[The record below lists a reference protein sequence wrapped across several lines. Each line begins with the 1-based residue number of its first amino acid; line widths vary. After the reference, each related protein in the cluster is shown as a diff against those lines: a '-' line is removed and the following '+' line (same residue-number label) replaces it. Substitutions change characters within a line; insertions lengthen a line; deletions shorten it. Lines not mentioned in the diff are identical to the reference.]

1 MTSPEPVAGGDPAAL
16 HAALLRVQDSRGE
29 PVGVGFLVAEDLVLT
44 CAHVVSTALGL
55 PGGEMPP
62 DGAQLVL
69 DAALLP
75 AMPEREPMS
84 GTARVRVWGPAQPAA
99 ADVAVL
105 ALEAPLPSAR
115 PIRLIKTGPQ
125 QTWDHPS
132 RVFGFPQGH
141 PEGVWHSGT
150 LRARLAGQW
159 VQLDQSGQGHR
170 VSAGFS
176 GSAVWDE
183 QLGGVVGLM
192 TVAEAGTP
200 PVSYLIPTDRLI
212 AAWPDLGPLVEPP
225 SPFRGL
231 NAFQESDAGSYF
243 GREADA
249 DQLAAITA
257 SERWTTLVGPSGC
270 GKSSLAMAGV
280 SPRRRKAGDSA
291 VMVHFA
297 AYNTALR
304 ALAAALLQEL
314 DPELSE
320 VERPARVTELTEEL
334 ATRGI
339 RETAFRILELKKTSR
354 LLVVLDQFEELLD
367 QSDSAIDE
375 LADVLGGPGT
385 PDQVAVLATLRAD
398 LLEHALAHPRL
409 GPLVS
414 RKVQALP
421 PMRPDQLREVIAKP
435 VDAVPGARYEDELIE
450 RILADAGSEPG
461 ILPLL
466 GFTLDQL
473 WRRCEGGLI
482 TYQEYT
488 RLGGVAG
495 ALNYCAK
502 EQWGALVPEADREVA
517 RRLLT
522 RLVRIP
528 VGTAAPLR
536 RAVYRSEIDP
546 QEWDIAQRLARARL
560 LVIQGQDSSGRAG
573 EGQRVE
579 FAHEAVITAWE
590 TTREL
595 VAADRSFLAWRESIQ
610 NDLDRWEDRNRPA
623 DLLPTRTAIA
633 LSRQWLPARSAELSE
648 ALKDYLKHGKRRLR
662 RRRGA
667 LWSGV
672 ATICVLA
679 LVAAAAAVNAQRA
692 HNDAARN
699 SAITRANTLA
709 ADAAALTPTDPGL
722 AAQLAIAAYRTSPTQ
737 AAASQLYTTLGT
749 PLDDVLATTGGKVTS
764 VAAQAH
770 GPLVGAGTDDGSV
783 RIWNTADPFAP
794 VVHTT
799 LNLQRATAI
808 ALAPDQPQLAASCP
822 DQGGLC
828 LLSLS
833 DPQHPSTLAEL
844 PLPGPDQLPGA
855 LRVSSLAFS
864 PDGNLLAAATTQG
877 SSMLWSVQDTVNPRL
892 LPVLP
897 GNGNGTLR
905 GGVAFAPTSKL
916 LATTNQAGTTE
927 LWDLTDPA
935 KPVSITAIST
945 GYQSLAFSPD
955 GSWLAAGGDAHVH
968 LWKVGDTS
976 KPLSVYPGVP
986 EDVMSVAYSPDGNQ
1000 LTFGGMGTYNAK
1012 STLCHVDVSN
1022 ISLDSLVVPACTSI
1036 AFDTRTLAATPNGA
1050 VLSGGGDGKVRLWRD
1065 PVARIGGLEVTG
1077 KDRFAI
1083 SPDGNLIA
1091 APVRTSAQGTTG
1103 GENSKIVGLWEVP
1116 ESGTGRKDPLATI
1129 SLAASSQTIT
1139 FLTTTALLTVD
1150 HHGAVQFWDIHDLTH
1165 PTGTSLGTA
1174 HFPTTPTGLG
1184 DFIVFSG
1191 VSSSDDGSLVAVQGD
1206 AYLQLW
1212 RVTDSNTVLKAGKLP
1227 VPDPN
1232 RDLAGLVDNHT
1243 ACVLT
1248 KDGTTWWDISDPQH
1262 PQHGA
1267 DSPLAGANQGG
1278 VVASSGV
1285 VATTTRASGFG
1296 TDLYLYGLTA
1306 GHPTSTVK
1314 LSERSGST
1322 VQFSDDSKL
1331 LAATGAAENTLTLWD
1346 TRNPAQPRSIAAI
1359 NTQAGTRGL
1368 AFSPNSKLLAVWTS
1382 DEKSAV
1388 QLWDIRNP
1396 STPNVTGTIP
1406 SGQYRE
1412 DIRFMPNGA
1421 RLAVVGS
1428 DSLRFF
1434 DTDPTA
1440 LADRLCAYV
1449 GTGISTNDWT
1459 QYAPG
1464 IPYQP
1469 PCPSRR

>member
-1 MTSPEPVAGGDPAAL
+1 MTTPEPSAGGDPAAL

-69 DAALLP
+69 EAALLP
-75 AMPEREPMS
+75 AMPGREPVS

-99 ADVAVL
+99 ADLAVL
-105 ALEAPLPSAR
+105 ALEAPLPGAR

-212 AAWPDLGPLVEPP
+212 AAWPDLGPLAEPP

-231 NAFQESDAGSYF
+231 NAFQESDTGSYF

-257 SERWTTLVGPSGC
+257 RERWTTLVGPSGC

-280 SPRRRKAGDSA
+280 IPRRRKAGDSA
-291 VMVHFA
+291 VVVHFA

-314 DPELSE
+314 NPELSE
-320 VERPARVTELTEEL
+320 AERPARITELTEEL

-339 RETAFRILELKKTSR
+339 RETAFRILELKKSSR

-375 LADVLGGPGT
+375 LAEVLGGPGT

-414 RKVQALP
+414 RKIQALQ

-473 WRRCEGGLI
+473 WRRCAGGLI

-502 EQWGALVPEADREVA
+502 EQWGALIPDADREAA

-536 RAVYRSEIDP
+536 RAVYQTEIDP

-560 LVIQGQDSSGRAG
+560 LVIQGQDSSDRAG
-573 EGQRVE
+573 EGRRVE

-648 ALKDYLKHGKRRLR
+648 PLKDFLKHGKRRLR

-672 ATICVLA
+672 ATVCVLA

-692 HNDAARN
+692 HKDAARN
-699 SAITRANTLA
+699 VAITRANTLA
-709 ADAAALTPTDPGL
+709 ADAAALTPTEPGL

-737 AAASQLYTTLGT
+737 AAASQLYTILGT
-749 PLDDVLATTGGKVTS
+749 PLDHVLATTGSEVIS

-770 GPLVGAGTDDGSV
+770 GSLVGAGTEDGSV
-783 RIWNTADPFAP
+783 RIWNTADPSAP
-794 VVHTT
+794 VAHTT
-799 LNLQRATAI
+799 LHLQRAAAI
-808 ALAPDQPQLAASCP
+808 ALAPDQPQLAARCP
-822 DQGGLC
+822 DQSGLC
-828 LLSLS
+828 LLSLA
-833 DPQHPSTLAEL
+833 DPQHPSTLAKL
-844 PLPGPDQLPGA
+844 PLPGPDQLPGG

-864 PDGNLLAAATTQG
+864 PDGNLLAAATEQG
-877 SSMLWSVQDTVNPRL
+877 SSMLWSVQDTANPRL

-897 GNGNGTLR
+897 GNGNGTLI

-916 LATTNQAGTTE
+916 LATSNQAGATQ

-935 KPVSITAIST
+935 KPVSTTAIST
-945 GYQSLAFSPD
+945 GYQSLVFSPD
-955 GSWLAAGGDAHVH
+955 GNWLAAGGDAHVD
-968 LWKVGDTS
+968 LWKIGDTS
-976 KPLSVYPGVP
+976 KPLSVFPGVSV
-986 EDVMSVAYSPDGNQ
+986 DVMSVAYSPEGSQ
-1000 LTFGGMGTYNAK
+1000 LTFGGMGTYDAK
-1012 STLCHVDVSN
+1012 GALCHVDVSN
-1022 ISLDSLVVPACTSI
+1022 ISLDSLVVPACTST

-1065 PVARIGGLEVTG
+1065 PVARVGGLQVTG
-1077 KDRFAI
+1077 KDNFAI

-1091 APVRTSAQGTTG
+1091 APVETRARGTMG
-1103 GENSKIVGLWEVP
+1103 DNSKIVGLWEVP
-1116 ESGTGRKDPLATI
+1116 GSGAGGKDPLATI
-1129 SLAASSQTIT
+1129 PLATFSQTIT
-1139 FLTTTALLTVD
+1139 FLTATALLTVD
-1150 HHGAVQFWDIHDLTH
+1150 HDGAVQLWDIHDPTH
-1165 PTGTSLGTA
+1165 PTGVSLGTA

-1184 DFIVFSG
+1184 DVIVSSG
-1191 VSSSDDGSLVAVQGD
+1191 VTSSDDGSLVAVQGD
-1206 AYLQLW
+1206 GYLQLW
-1212 RVTDSNTVLKAGKLP
+1212 RVTDSHTVLKAGKLP
-1227 VPDPN
+1227 LPDPN

-1248 KDGTTWWDISDPQH
+1248 QDGVTWWDISDPHH
-1262 PQHGA
+1262 PQHGV
-1267 DSPLAGANQGG
+1267 DSPLTGVNHGSVAG
-1278 VVASSGV
+1278 SSGV
-1285 VATTTRASGFG
+1285 AAATTQASGFG
-1296 TDLYLYGLTA
+1296 TSLYLYGLTA

-1314 LSERSGST
+1314 LSDRSGST
-1322 VQFSDDSKL
+1322 VRFSGDSKL
-1331 LAATGAAENTLTLWD
+1331 LAATGAAENTLALWD

-1359 NTQAGTRGL
+1359 NTQPGTSAV
-1368 AFSPNSKLLAVWTS
+1368 AFSPNSKLMAVWARG
-1382 DEKSAV
+1382 DKSAV

-1396 STPNVTGTIP
+1396 SIPHVTGTIAP
-1406 SGQYRE
+1406 GEYAE
-1412 DIRFMPNGA
+1412 DIQFTPNGD

-1428 DSLRFF
+1428 DSVRFF

-1440 LADRLCAYV
+1440 LADRLCAYA